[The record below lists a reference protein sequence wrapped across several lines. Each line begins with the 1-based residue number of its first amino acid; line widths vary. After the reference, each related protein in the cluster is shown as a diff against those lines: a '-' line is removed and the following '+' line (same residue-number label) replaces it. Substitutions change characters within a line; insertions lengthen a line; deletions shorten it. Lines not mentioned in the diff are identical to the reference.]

1 MHAGRR
7 IWRGGKQGGVLVGGD
22 VSQSSHGLLVCA
34 PPWVV
39 GGISN
44 RAPLDVDTE
53 AANEPIGGDVI
64 TFGLN
69 SSIQLGVNRKWEPV
83 DGGLKV

>member
-44 RAPLDVDTE
+44 
-53 AANEPIGGDVI
+53 
-64 TFGLN
+64 
-69 SSIQLGVNRKWEPV
+69 
-83 DGGLKV
+83 

>member
-34 PPWVV
+34 PPW
-39 GGISN
+39 
-44 RAPLDVDTE
+44 DVDTE